1 MRCSSSVGFSI
12 HTPGRWDRTLG
23 AWDIP
28 EEKIL
33 LVVTVNGA
41 NIVKTIKLLQNRQG
55 NTLAPQ
61 QPEMAIALN
70 GAAEMSESE
79 SDNQ

>member
-1 MRCSSSVGFSI
+1 ME
-12 HTPGRWDRTLG
+12 

-33 LVVTVNGA
+33 LVVNVNGA
-41 NIVKTIKLLQNRQG
+41 NIVKTFKLLQNRQG
-55 NTLAPQ
+55 NTLDQQ